1 MATPSQRSHA
11 SAETPA
17 KRGKGKTRKSASNSS
32 VTSVAS
38 EASTRSVTT
47 TPRRETREKSRHR
60 HPSIHSKTGSG
71 SSDRGRHFAAE
82 AGELP
87 TASPAP
93 PPAITGP
100 VGCCLPQT
108 KTSPV
113 STCAVVRA
121 SDSPSP
127 YPRPTA
133 KKSAFNA
140 SETSVAAEEPT
151 PALTHDIIMNPA
163 FSFLEKTRRQ
173 RSSIHLKVLKCDP
186 GRRADVESA
195 VLPTARSAPSTYL
208 NTDHSGR
215 SLCSEDAHLVSRY
228 VGIRDTE
235 TQTPDFR
242 RPDTKPVHYASNVM
256 RRISEIWQSV
266 ELRIRPHLSG
276 VLPQKPY
283 ETDRRASAMRKVAP
297 QSHFHPPSPVALPKE
312 PLLPILRGAVSVT
325 FCITV
330 GLGYVF
336 LFPAA
341 PTGDDVCS
349 SLECSEYGKTVSS
362 SIDASVNPCQGFT
375 RFVCSG
381 WERQH
386 QLSVREEY
394 YGRVLEQVARA
405 LRNVD
410 MPPPGH
416 DQNSVQRAAAVY
428 RSCRGLLHNKIDQL
442 KTVRNALE
450 NAGITWPRDAA
461 APDLVFTLVYS
472 ALKLGWDAIV
482 SVTLRVSEQ
491 KTTLAVDPGLAFHYV
506 MQSPHASDTGFKRY
520 FHVLRDSFGTAGSGD
535 PDSDERLIASAEGSV
550 LRKLMDAYA
559 VRQRPEAM
567 PDGLYLGLGLSRW
580 KFNLMKLFPT
590 ISESLQLVTAG
601 KKFLEAFLDFW
612 DERGEIV
619 AHIFASWCTVQ
630 VAALYANEHLIVNYY
645 NSFPRAQVYY
655 EAFCLTRAY
664 VFSPRAVFDRY
675 NTLALG
681 GHRRTSA
688 EHIAKSVGDAFLRRL
703 SRRPH
708 YQGSIA
714 TIANL
719 SAMPTAFRRFNITTP
734 DHDLVGYNMNDS
746 LVQNWATSAL
756 LSRSANDSIVMTAIE
771 SLQLFALFL
780 SEDGRR
786 SFQLIPPA
794 AYFPFFDTALASA
807 INYGGLGSQVASAL
821 GRLLTIADSELSS
834 DDQLT
839 AAIKDLTECVTN
851 GSPAEY
857 MEVITDVA
865 LTANVLVDAFESD
878 VQVNGREVPHLGRFT
893 PTQLLLVAL
902 CFVHC
907 LGSDRG
913 NFRSVCDWSL
923 KHVKAFSQAFNCP
936 PGSPMNPTHR
946 CDVP

>member
-47 TPRRETREKSRHR
+47 TPRREAREKSRHR

-87 TASPAP
+87 TASPAPP

-215 SLCSEDAHLVSRY
+215 SLCSEDAHLVSR
-228 VGIRDTE
+228 
-235 TQTPDFR
+235 
-242 RPDTKPVHYASNVM
+242 
-256 RRISEIWQSV
+256 
-266 ELRIRPHLSG
+266 
-276 VLPQKPY
+276 
-283 ETDRRASAMRKVAP
+283 ASAMRKVAP

-341 PTGDDVCS
+341 PTSDDVCS

-580 KFNLMKLFPT
+580 KFNLRKLFPT

-688 EHIAKSVGDAFLRRL
+688 ERIAKSVGDAFLRRL

-821 GRLLTIADSELSS
+821 GRLLTLADSELSS